1 MRRWHEALLP
11 LLPRAQLL
19 GQHRECCA
27 LRGLSW
33 GKRHAVVDYVFT
45 HEREYLILYHE
56 RVMDEM
62 ERRGYRVDPHWR
74 DAAYRGK
81 RCAAYAASDP
91 LLRAL
96 DARVP
101 VYAEHDGA
109 YLEACVE
116 NLRGKGVTLH
126 AVKLFIP
133 GAKPVENARKL

>member
-1 MRRWHEALLP
+1 MRLWHEALLP

-33 GKRHAVVDYVFT
+33 GKRHSVVDYVFT
-45 HEREYLILYHE
+45 HEPEYLILYHE

-62 ERRGYRVDPHWR
+62 QRRGYRVDPHWR

-81 RCAAYAASDP
+81 RCAAYTASYP
-91 LLRAL
+91 LLQAL
-96 DARVP
+96 DACVP
-101 VYAEHDGA
+101 VYVEHDGL

-116 NLRGKGVTLH
+116 NLRGKGVALNV
-126 AVKLFIP
+126 VKLFTS
-133 GAKPVENARKL
+133 GAKPVENTREL